1 MSEDNLNIGAVDGS
15 IYGICLTVS
24 PPAMIYNATLLNEN
38 GIEIHDNM
46 TLDEFF
52 EKCREVYEKT
62 GVKTNISYN
71 IWKYLCVPKKEDPYT
86 ETEHWDV
93 KQRILWLNISR
104 YMKKAL
110 KKDG

>member
-1 MSEDNLNIGAVDGS
+1 
-15 IYGICLTVS
+15 
-24 PPAMIYNATLLNEN
+24 MIYNATLLNEN

-71 IWKYLCVPKKEDPYT
+71 DVAYLEVFMRAEEGGSLYGDGALGCMFLLKEAEPQWNRT
-86 ETEHWDV
+86 
-93 KQRILWLNISR
+93 R
-104 YMKKAL
+104 
-110 KKDG
+110 